1 MHFEKNNLNNLLF
14 SVFLYLTL
22 IVGFIFNENLNLGS
36 YYDWITVYEPPI
48 RDFSSN
54 FKDTL
59 LSYDQY
65 GQRHSPV
72 YLIFL
77 SVFLDL
83 GLNFD
88 NIRIIHLHLCLSLI
102 LIFYNCLK
110 LVFDNINVQSLQLLS
125 LVIFLSPTF
134 RSLSIWPDS
143 RLPGLIFFIL
153 SIYFFLKFLKD
164 YNPKYAWYNS
174 IFLIISS
181 YISPNFSLFA
191 IYFYFFFAKQIK
203 MKSLILLLFFN
214 IIASIPIFY
223 YIFVLKINFLT
234 AGKTSGFDG
243 ESIALSYNFADK
255 IAIISSIILFHL
267 LPILLSINFYQDFL
281 NFIKKYLL
289 KVFSIFLPIVYFF
302 NYQVEFTGGGIFF
315 QLSQML
321 FNNNILFFGIIF
333 FSITFLLHCSKL
345 SINNFFLIM
354 LVIISNIQN
363 TIYHKYYEP
372 MILIIFFTLFNK
384 INLKLFFKKKN
395 ALIYLYIFSLGYIF
409 LRLFKNNY
417 LI

>member
-1 MHFEKNNLNNLLF
+1 MHFEKNNLNNLLL

-36 YYDWITVYEPPI
+36 YYDWINVYEPPI

-88 NIRIIHLHLCLSLI
+88 TIRIIHLHLCLSLI

-191 IYFYFFFAKQIK
+191 IYFFFFFAKQIK
-203 MKSLILLLFFN
+203 MKSLILLIFFN

-289 KVFSIFLPIVYFF
+289 KVFSIFLLIVYFF
-302 NYQVEFTGGGIFF
+302 NYQVEFTGGGFFF

-345 SINNFFLIM
+345 SINNFFLII

-395 ALIYLYIFSLGYIF
+395 ALIYLYTFSLGYIF